1 MAYINIAFDF
11 FFVSTQDS
19 FSNAFFLIASIMPI
33 VVKIPPFST
42 YNKKVFE
49 EMEVAMGKT
58 RVIFLLTVF
67 VGFYRFLRE
76 KQ

>member
-1 MAYINIAFDF
+1 
-11 FFVSTQDS
+11 
-19 FSNAFFLIASIMPI
+19 MPI

-42 YNKKVFE
+42 YNKKVFK